1 MTRYSSTGFLNRDCL
16 RRTLFTAAL
25 AAAAAVTTLA
35 VPRVASAHQGAGGNL
50 GLGIGIGA
58 PTGISL
64 EVGAGWWSS
73 FELALGLDVFESSGG
88 YGHLVYKA
96 SVATLA
102 SGPTVRVPL
111 YLGIGGYVY
120 DHDRSINDNAELGLR
135 VPIGINFDFQRSPLQ
150 LFAEI
155 AIGIPLRDAHDE
167 AYVRDPWVAGYAGFR
182 LWF

>member
-1 MTRYSSTGFLNRDCL
+1 MSRFSPALPTRNCL
-16 RRTLFTAAL
+16 RRTLFTIAFL
-25 AAAAAVTTLA
+25 TAAAVATLA
-35 VPRVASAHQGAGGNL
+35 APRAAVAHQGAGGNL
-50 GLGIGIGA
+50 GLGIGVGA
-58 PTGISL
+58 PTGLSL
-64 EVGAGWWSS
+64 EVGAGTWSS

-96 SVATLA
+96 SLANLAT
-102 SGPTVRVPL
+102 GPTVRVPI

-135 VPIGINFDFQRSPLQ
+135 VPFGVNFDFQRSPLQ

-155 AIGIPLRDAHDE
+155 ALGIPLRDARDE

>member
-1 MTRYSSTGFLNRDCL
+1 MSGNASTVVLGSNRA
-16 RRTLFTAAL
+16 RRTLHIAAL
-25 AAAAAVTTLA
+25 ASATALATLA
-35 VPRVASAHQGAGGNL
+35 LPRTSAAHEGPGGNL
-50 GLGIGIGA
+50 GLGLGLGA

-64 EVGAGWWSS
+64 AVSAGAWSS

-96 SVATLA
+96 SLA
-102 SGPTVRVPL
+102 DLARGPTVRVPI

-135 VPIGINFDFQRSPLQ
+135 IPVGVDFDFQRSPLQ

-155 AIGIPLRDAHDE
+155 AVGIPLRDAGDDR
-167 AYVRDPWVAGYAGFR
+167 YVRDPWVAGYAGFR
-182 LWF
+182 FWF

>member
-1 MTRYSSTGFLNRDCL
+1 MSRFSPSISTGNRL
-16 RRTLFTAAL
+16 RRTLSTMALIASAAVATL
-25 AAAAAVTTLA
+25 AA
-35 VPRVASAHQGAGGNL
+35 PRVASAHQGAGGNL
-50 GLGIGIGA
+50 GLGIGVGA

-88 YGHLVYKA
+88 YGHLVYK
-96 SVATLA
+96 VNLTNLAT
-102 SGPTVRVPL
+102 GPTVRVPI

-135 VPIGINFDFQRSPLQ
+135 IPFGVNFDFQRSPLQ

-155 AIGIPLRDAHDE
+155 ALGIPLRDAHDE
-167 AYVRDPWVAGYAGFR
+167 AYARDPWVAGYGGFR